1 VAKGEVVA
9 TVDEYLAAQPAPRRA
24 VVQELRETI
33 SVAAPGAIESIAYAM
48 PAYRLDGRFLVSF
61 AAFTKHYSLFPAS
74 AVVIDRLGDELTP
87 YLAGKA
93 TLRFPAGEPIPFGLV
108 SRIVAIRVEEL
119 ATSAE
124 G

>member
-1 VAKGEVVA
+1 MVA
-9 TVDEYLAAQPAPRRA
+9 TVAEYLAAQPAPRRA
-24 VVQELRETI
+24 ALEELRATI
-33 SVAAPGAIESIAYAM
+33 RAAAPDAIESIAYDM

-74 AVVIDRLGDELTP
+74 GVVIDRLGDELSP

-93 TLRFPAGEPIPFGLV
+93 TLRFPAGVPVPFSLV

-119 ATSAE
+119 ATSDRD
-124 G
+124 